1 MIVGLECGEIEAMP
15 ERIIRKAVEE
25 LRAEISKLPEQDSEA
40 RERLEKLILEVETGL
55 ESEGDEY
62 ESLIEELNG
71 TVEKFEVEH
80 PVATTLL
87 SRIVQALSNMGI

>member
-1 MIVGLECGEIEAMP
+1 MP
-15 ERIIRKAVEE
+15 ERTIRKAVEE

>member
-15 ERIIRKAVEE
+15 ERTIRKAVEE